1 MVAGAFQ
8 STSRKGNRLVT
19 VKRRSGSWSDRL
31 EIKSLSI
38 LALDLEFRLATSNH
52 RHLVT

>member
-19 VKRRSGSWSDRL
+19 VKEDQVLGPTV